1 MPTFDIV
8 CRYEIHEIENSVNM
22 VKRDILN
29 RYDFKGSSTS
39 IILDKKNA
47 TIKIESNSELQLE
60 SVRDMLEKRAVGR
73 KVSLQTFQI
82 HDVEKGSGM
91 IVRQNI
97 ELQAGISKDDAK
109 KINKLIKNSKIK
121 VQSQIQGEQLRVTGK
136 KIDDLQAVIKLLKEE
151 NLGIPLQF
159 VNMKK

>member
-8 CRYEIHEIENSVNM
+8 CRYEIHEIENTVNM

-29 RYDFKGSSTS
+29 RYDLKGSSTN
-39 IILDKKNA
+39 ITLDKKNA
-47 TIKIESNSELQLE
+47 TIKIESESEMQLG

-73 KVSLQTFQI
+73 KVSLKTFVI

-91 IVRQNI
+91 CVKQNI
-97 ELQAGISKDDAK
+97 ELREGISKENAK
-109 KINKLIKNSKIK
+109 RINKLIKNSKLK

-136 KIDDLQAVIKLLKEE
+136 KIDDLQNIITFLKDE

-159 VNMKK
+159 INMKK

>member
-8 CRYEIHEIENSVNM
+8 CRYEIYEIENTVNM

-29 RYDFKGSSTS
+29 RYDFKGSSTN
-39 IILDKKNA
+39 ITFDKKNA
-47 TIKIESNSELQLE
+47 SIKIESNSEMQIG

-73 KVSLQTFQI
+73 KISLKTFI
-82 HDVEKGSGM
+82 MHDVEKGSGM

-97 ELQAGISKDDAK
+97 ELQEGISKDHSK
-109 KINKLIKNSKIK
+109 KINKLIKDSKLK

-136 KIDDLQAVIKLLKEE
+136 KIDDLQNVITFLKDE

>member
-8 CRYEIHEIENSVNM
+8 CKYEIQEIENTVNM

-29 RYDFKGSSTS
+29 RFDFKGTSTRIS
-39 IILDKKNA
+39 LDKKNA
-47 TIKIESNSELQLE
+47 TIQIESNSEMQIN

-73 KVSLQTFQI
+73 SVALKTFKI
-82 HDVEKGSGM
+82 HDIEKSSGM
-91 IVRQNI
+91 SVKQNI
-97 ELQAGISKDDAK
+97 DLQEGISQENAK
-109 KINKLIKNSKIK
+109 KINKLIKDSKLK

-136 KIDDLQAVIKLLKEE
+136 KIDDLQTVIKYLKDI
-151 NLGIPLQF
+151 NFGISLQF

>member
-8 CRYEIHEIENSVNM
+8 CRYEIHEIENTVNM

-29 RYDFKGSSTS
+29 RYDFKGSSTN
-39 IILDKKNA
+39 ITLDKKNA
-47 TIKIESNSELQLE
+47 TIRIESNSEIQLG
-60 SVRDMLEKRAVGR
+60 SVRDMLEKRAVER
-73 KVSLQTFQI
+73 KISLKTFKI

-91 IVRQNI
+91 IVLQNI
-97 ELQAGISKDDAK
+97 GLQEGISKDNAK
-109 KINKLIKNSKIK
+109 NINKLVKDSKLK

-136 KIDDLQAVIKLLKEE
+136 KIDDLQTVITFLKDE

>member
-47 TIKIESNSELQLE
+47 AIKIESNSEIQLG

-97 ELQAGISKDDAK
+97 ELQAGISKDNAK

-121 VQSQIQGEQLRVTGK
+121 VQSQIQGEQLRVSGK
-136 KIDDLQAVIKLLKEE
+136 KIDDLQAVIKLLKDE

>member
-39 IILDKKNA
+39 ILLDKKNA
-47 TIKIESNSELQLE
+47 AIKIESNSELQLE

-73 KVSLQTFQI
+73 KVSLKTFKI
-82 HDVEKGSGM
+82 NDIEKGSGI

-97 ELQAGISKDDAK
+97 DLQEGISKDNAK
-109 KINKLIKNSKIK
+109 KINKLIKNSTLK
-121 VQSQIQGEQLRVTGK
+121 VQSTIQGEQLRVTGK
-136 KIDDLQAVIKLLKEE
+136 KIDDLQTVITLLKAE

>member
-8 CRYEIHEIENSVNM
+8 CKYEIHEIENTVNM

-97 ELQAGISKDDAK
+97 ELQAGISKDNAK
-109 KINKLIKNSKIK
+109 TINKLIKNSKIK

-136 KIDDLQAVIKLLKEE
+136 KIDDLQDVIKLLKDE
-151 NLGIPLQF
+151 NLGMPLQF

>member
-8 CRYEIHEIENSVNM
+8 CSYEIHEIENTVNM
-22 VKRDILN
+22 VKRDILS
-29 RYDFKGSSTS
+29 RYDFKGSSTN
-39 IILDKKNA
+39 ITLDKKTA
-47 TIKIESNSELQLE
+47 AIKIESNSEMQLG

-73 KVSLQTFQI
+73 KVSLKTFII
-82 HDVEKGSGM
+82 HDIEKVSGR

-97 ELQAGISKDDAK
+97 ELQEGISKDNAK
-109 KINKLIKNSKIK
+109 KINKLIKDSKLK
-121 VQSQIQGEQLRVTGK
+121 VQSQIQGEKLRVTGK
-136 KIDDLQAVIKLLKEE
+136 KIDDLQTIIFFLKDQ

>member
-47 TIKIESNSELQLE
+47 AIKIESNSEIQLG

-97 ELQAGISKDDAK
+97 ELQAGISKDNAK
-109 KINKLIKNSKIK
+109 TINKLIKNSKIK

-136 KIDDLQAVIKLLKEE
+136 KIDDLQDVIKLLKDE